1 MRTISATAFLLLTLA
16 AGCSKKEPLPEPMK
30 VNEVTQP
37 SSVAEAKEAGDDFLK
52 GSDLS
57 LYKHVSEIPQSC
69 MHAFAA
75 ADFDANAELIEPP
88 EDGNHAKW
96 DKSLTPNSKRL
107 IFAGANARTC
117 FVYFRKGSSVPT
129 YQLQLFHLGPPATIS
144 YHGVDSDHIYTD
156 LPSLRKGV
164 MKNAFMR
171 MTGPE
176 KL

>member
-1 MRTISATAFLLLTLA
+1 MRLVSAIAIPLLIFA
-16 AGCSKKEPLPEPMK
+16 AGCSKKEPLPESMK

-37 SSVAEAKEAGDDFLK
+37 SSVEQAKEAGDDFLK
-52 GSDLS
+52 GKDLT
-57 LYKHVSEIPQSC
+57 LYKHVNEIPQSC
-69 MHAFAA
+69 LHAFGA
-75 ADFDANAELIEPP
+75 ADFDANAELLEPP
-88 EDGNHAKW
+88 EDGNHAKS
-96 DKSLTPNSKRL
+96 DKSLTPKSKRL
-107 IFAGANARTC
+107 IFAGGNERTC

-129 YQLQLFHLGPPATIS
+129 YQLQIFHFGPPPTIS

-171 MTGPE
+171 MTGPD

>member
-1 MRTISATAFLLLTLA
+1 MRVFPAIAIVCLAFV

-37 SSVAEAKEAGDDFLK
+37 SNVEQAKEAGDDFLK
-52 GSDLS
+52 GTDLA
-57 LYKHVSEIPQSC
+57 LYKHVSEIPQPC

-75 ADFDANAELIEPP
+75 ADFDANGELLEPP
-88 EDGNHAKW
+88 DDGNHAKF

-107 IFAGANARTC
+107 IFAGGNARMC
-117 FVYFRKGSSVPT
+117 YVYFRKGSSVPT
-129 YQLQLFHLGPPATIS
+129 YQLQIFHLGPPATIS
-144 YHGVDSDHIYTD
+144 YHGIDSDHIYSD

-164 MKNAFMR
+164 LKNAFMR
-171 MTGPE
+171 MTGPD